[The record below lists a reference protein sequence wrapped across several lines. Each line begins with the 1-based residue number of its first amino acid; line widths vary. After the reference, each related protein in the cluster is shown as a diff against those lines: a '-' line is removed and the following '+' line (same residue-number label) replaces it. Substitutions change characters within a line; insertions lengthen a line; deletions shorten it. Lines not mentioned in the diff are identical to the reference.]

1 MLKIFNVEKG
11 FLWASILLFFAC
23 LVCSF
28 IFDNFFILAVPFALV
43 GLVLLLQD
51 VRLSFYLMLFF
62 IPFSFNIGDALD
74 FPDEIFQLILTL
86 FFIFFLFQN
95 RSKIEFRKIALHPL
109 VLIVLLSTIWLAIT
123 ICFSTNPL
131 LSSKYLLKKIWYL
144 TPFLLFPIFF
154 FQQKKT
160 IIFAYQLIAFPLFLL
175 TILITYRYSL
185 LGFRFEDVQTPVE
198 PFFQNHVIYGSMLS
212 CMIPLA
218 VAALFLSRKLSVQW
232 IIALL
237 TIISLLVAT
246 YFAYSRAAW
255 VAVIFAAGIFISI
268 RLKIVHFSI
277 IGFFVLVFAGV
288 IWLSANNRYLTYKP
302 KMDKTIMHE
311 SLEDHIMATIQ
322 GTDIS
327 SAERYYRWIAAL
339 RMSQDYPVFGV
350 GPNNWYENYKQY
362 TIASFRTWVSRN
374 PEKSTS
380 HNYFLFMIA
389 EQGYPAMILY
399 AILIFAIFFYSQKIY
414 HKLHDRFDK
423 IVVIS
428 VASMIGALFINN
440 FFSELLETDKI
451 GSLFYFGISILVVM
465 GFKANK
471 ISIIK
476 SNE

>member
-1 MLKIFNVEKG
+1 
-11 FLWASILLFFAC
+11 
-23 LVCSF
+23 
-28 IFDNFFILAVPFALV
+28 
-43 GLVLLLQD
+43 
-51 VRLSFYLMLFF
+51 
-62 IPFSFNIGDALD
+62 
-74 FPDEIFQLILTL
+74 
-86 FFIFFLFQN
+86 
-95 RSKIEFRKIALHPL
+95 
-109 VLIVLLSTIWLAIT
+109 
-123 ICFSTNPL
+123 
-131 LSSKYLLKKIWYL
+131 
-144 TPFLLFPIFF
+144 
-154 FQQKKT
+154 
-160 IIFAYQLIAFPLFLL
+160 
-175 TILITYRYSL
+175 
-185 LGFRFEDVQTPVE
+185 
-198 PFFQNHVIYGSMLS
+198 
-212 CMIPLA
+212 MIPLA

-465 GFKANK
+465 GFKANN

>member
-1 MLKIFNVEKG
+1 MLSIANLEKNV
-11 FLWASILLFFAC
+11 LWTSILLFFAC
-23 LVCSF
+23 LISSF
-28 IFDNFFILAVPFALV
+28 LFDNLFIMAIPFALV
-43 GLVLLLQD
+43 SLILLMQD

-62 IPFSFNIGDALD
+62 IPFSFNIGEMLD

-95 RSKIEFRKIALHPL
+95 RGKLEIRKVALHPL
-109 VLIVLLSTIWLAIT
+109 IIIILISTIWLAIT
-123 ICFSTNPL
+123 VCFSTNPL

-144 TPFLLFPIFF
+144 TPFLFFPIIF
-154 FQQKKT
+154 FQEKKT
-160 IIFAYQLIAFPLFLL
+160 IILSYQLVAFPLFLL
-175 TILITYRYSL
+175 TVLITYRYSL

-198 PFFQNHVIYGSMLS
+198 PFFQNHVIYGSMIS
-212 CMIPLA
+212 CMIPLS

-237 TIISLLVAT
+237 TIVSLLIAN

-255 VAVIFAAGIFISI
+255 VAVIFAIGIYASI
-268 RLKIVHFSI
+268 RLKIVQFSI
-277 IGFFVLVFAGV
+277 LGFFALVFAGV
-288 IWLSANNRYLTYKP
+288 IWLSTNNTYLTYKP

-350 GPNNWYENYKQY
+350 GPNNWYDNYKHY
-362 TIASFRTWVSRN
+362 TITSFRTWVSRN

-389 EQGYPAMILY
+389 EQGYPAMVLY
-399 AILIFAIFFYSQKIY
+399 AILIFAIFFYAQKIY
-414 HKLHDRFDK
+414 HKLKERFDK

-428 VASMIGALFINN
+428 VAAMLGALFINN

-476 SNE
+476 TNL